1 MLPSVR
7 GAAYVKSDKIEYF
20 DAPKVKVVDTT
31 GAGDAF
37 VGTFA
42 HAIGMLKSPEE
53 AIRLAIEKSS
63 LSVTKKE
70 LSLLIRPLLNNFC

>member
-1 MLPSVR
+1 MN
-7 GAAYVKSDKIEYF
+7 
-20 DAPKVKVVDTT
+20 VVDTT
-31 GAGDAF
+31 GAGDAI

-63 LSVTKKE
+63 LSVTKKGTQSSYSSSSE
-70 LSLLIRPLLNNFC
+70 